1 MPEFPHLSLPVRVDG
16 LYNSPYGPGKRSVRV
31 DKSRDTLDNLQNRP
45 EHGQKIRQS
54 TNTVIENW
62 SNMLNDRPDDSP
74 ELPDSIPLFL
84 HVDPKVFLSD
94 DLSSFGI
101 DVVSEKEDGFI
112 IGASHDL
119 ELGKVKEKINE
130 FIENRAKS
138 GKPAQLW
145 EINEGTQWR
154 VDEILSPQLFQKW
167 HSIRDAEILTV
178 EVSVACYIKI
188 GDYPSKGSKSVEQ
201 LNRAITNWERRRR
214 VAEIERGELELQR
227 ESEIQRFLDV
237 YSGELLDSIDFNDSW
252 TYLIKISGKGL
263 KDLVF
268 NYPYLFEVTIPEV
281 LESFENTLTEGSS
294 EFNVEFSPPD
304 QNAPRVC
311 VIDSGIQENH
321 MLLEFAVDPTT
332 SRSYIPNNL
341 ITADQVPGGGHG
353 TRVAGAI
360 LYFDNIPRNGEYK
373 AILTLQN
380 ARILNESNQL
390 PEELYAPTLM
400 ESIVNDYLATNTR
413 IYNLSVNESVPCA
426 TIHMSSW
433 AAKIDQ
439 LCLDE
444 DVLFIISAGNIYT
457 EAISLALQHG
467 KVYPDYLLEDT
478 CRIANPAQSS
488 FGITVGS
495 ICRDKYEDI
504 DRESFGRN
512 GEVSSYSRSG
522 LGMWGGI
529 KPDVVEYAGDFIK
542 EKSGPNFLLSNN
554 RECSPE
560 LVTSTYGENS
570 TLISRDRVGTSFSTP
585 RISHIIAAIQANL
598 PEYRTLLYK
607 ALLIQSA
614 RWPGIYNSYA
624 NKLNVLRH
632 IGYGVPDLNRATE
645 NSNYRITLVFESN
658 LSPKRAD
665 VFNIKI
671 PEEIRRIG
679 DEFDILVEVTISF
692 RAKPRRTRRYSY
704 SYLSSYLQWDSSQFG
719 EPFSSFRDRMIKS
732 TEENTLD
739 SESSIQNNLESIPW
753 TIQSRINSGIR
764 DVKLNYSS
772 TQKDWAIIKS
782 HQLTDD
788 FGVGIVGR
796 SGWEKDLNDEIPY
809 AIVVSFEAINKDI
822 EIYERI
828 RVENEIQITQEVR
841 V

>member
-1 MPEFPHLSLPVRVDG
+1 MPDFPHLSLPVRVDG
-16 LYNSPYGPGKRSVRV
+16 LYNSPFGYGKRPVII
-31 DKSRDTLDNLQNRP
+31 DKSQETLDNLQNRS
-45 EHGQKIRQS
+45 EHGQSIIQNAD
-54 TNTVIENW
+54 TLIENW
-62 SNMLNDRPDDSP
+62 RNMLDHRSDDFP

-84 HVDPKVFLSD
+84 HVDPKVFSSD

-101 DVVSEKEDGFI
+101 DVVSEKEDGYI

-119 ELGKVKEKINE
+119 ELGKLKEKINN

-154 VDEILSPQLFQKW
+154 VDEILSARLFERW
-167 HSIRDAEILTV
+167 HSIQDAEILTV

-188 GDYPSKGSKSVEQ
+188 GDYPSKGSKSEEQ
-201 LNRAITNWERRRR
+201 FNRAITSWEGRRRK
-214 VAEIERGELELQR
+214 AEIERGELELKR
-227 ESEIQRFLDV
+227 EKEIQGFLDI

-263 KDLVF
+263 KDLVY
-268 NYPYLFEVTIPEV
+268 NYPFLFEVTIPED
-281 LESFENTLTEGSS
+281 LESFGYNVAEGSS
-294 EFNVEFSPPD
+294 EFDVNFIPPD
-304 QNAPRVC
+304 RNAPKVC

-321 MLLEFAVDPTT
+321 MLLEFAVDSTT
-332 SRSYIPNNL
+332 SRSYLPNNL
-341 ITADQVPGGGHG
+341 MTADQVLGGGHG

-360 LYFDNIPRNGEYK
+360 LYFDNIPRNGLFK
-373 AILTLQN
+373 PIMTLQN

-413 IYNLSVNESVPCA
+413 IYNLSVNEMVACA

-439 LCLDE
+439 LCLDR
-444 DVLFIISAGNIYT
+444 DVLFIISAGNIFKDS
-457 EAISLALQHG
+457 ISLALQQG
-467 KVYPDYLLEDT
+467 KIYPDYLLEDIF
-478 CRIANPAQSS
+478 RIANPAQSS

-495 ICRDKYEDI
+495 ICGDKYEDI
-504 DRESFGRN
+504 DRESFGHY
-512 GEVSSYSRSG
+512 GEVSSFSRSG

-529 KPDVVEYAGDFIK
+529 KPDVVEYAGDFVR
-542 EKSGPNFLLSNN
+542 EKIGPDFLLSNK
-554 RECSPE
+554 RECCPE
-560 LVTSTYGENS
+560 LVTSTYGGNT
-570 TLISRDRVGTSFSTP
+570 TLINNDKVGTSFSAP
-585 RISHIIAAIQANL
+585 RVSHIIAAIQSNL
-598 PEYRTLLYK
+598 PDYSTLLYK

-614 RWPGIYNSYA
+614 RWPAIYNSYE

-645 NSNYRITLVFESN
+645 NSNYRITLVFEGN

-671 PEEIRRIG
+671 PEEIRRFG
-679 DEFDILVEVTISF
+679 DEFDILIEVTVSF

-704 SYLSSYLQWDSSQFG
+704 SYLSGYLKWDSSQFG
-719 EPFSSFRDRMIKS
+719 EPFSDFRERMIQS
-732 TEENTLD
+732 TD
-739 SESSIQNNLESIPW
+739 SNSTDNELTNQSTLESIPW
-753 TIQSRINSGIR
+753 TIQERSNSGIR

-772 TQKDWAIIKS
+772 TQKDWALVKS
-782 HQLTDD
+782 YQLTND
-788 FGVGIVGR
+788 FGIGVVGR
-796 SGWEKDLNDEIPY
+796 SGWEKDLNTEIPY
-809 AIVVSFEAINKDI
+809 AVVVSFEAINGDI

-828 RVENEIQITQEVR
+828 RIENEIQITQEVR